1 LIAFAVTEETN
12 LKLTYDFSK
21 SQEMEGSS
29 YEEAPTAWKEN
40 GGRYDCLMVE
50 GDRRHQ

>member
-21 SQEMEGSS
+21 SQEREKDRVMKKHWQRGRRI
-29 YEEAPTAWKEN
+29 
-40 GGRYDCLMVE
+40 GGGMIV
-50 GDRRHQ
+50 